1 MWNIR
6 IRKSSAATRS
16 KPGAGR
22 SRLGRLSRLGE
33 RGQVM
38 LEYLLI
44 IAVVFSIFIFLARP
58 YLKSLNKK
66 FEEAGKS
73 GFFAEDPSGSNFYYF
88 PIR

>member
-16 KPGAGR
+16 KAGVGR
-22 SRLGRLSRLGE
+22 SRLGRLGE

>member
-1 MWNIR
+1 MWSIP
-6 IRKSSAATRS
+6 IKKYSAGTRF
-16 KPGAGR
+16 KGKRRPLLALMR
-22 SRLGRLSRLGE
+22 PRLDE
-33 RGQVM
+33 RGQTM

-44 IAVVFSIFIFLARP
+44 IAVIFSIFIFMARP
-58 YLKSLNKK
+58 FMKKLNKQ